1 MPDLA
6 DYGEIKSPATEALI
20 RAAEMRAAPT
30 GWVN

>member
-6 DYGEIKSPATEALI
+6 DYGQIKSPATEVLI
-20 RAAEMRAAPT
+20 KAAEKRAAPA